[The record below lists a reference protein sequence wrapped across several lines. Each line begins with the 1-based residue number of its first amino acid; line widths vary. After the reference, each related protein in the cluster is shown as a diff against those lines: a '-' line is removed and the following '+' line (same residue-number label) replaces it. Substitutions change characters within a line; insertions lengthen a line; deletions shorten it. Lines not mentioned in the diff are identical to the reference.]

1 MRQRD
6 AIGIAVKNVMF
17 YRKTTLIVVVGMI
30 MSAVMIFC
38 AVSYNLAATEVMRE
52 LENEQISMAY
62 NRIIE
67 TDAKTID
74 RVLEVVSKS
83 QNISDVQIYTDSL
96 VDRLEASIAKSNGKQ
111 SSTLEGD
118 STPLVLDQTEM
129 LVAGKAYYGIND
141 LSFDFP
147 YGEKIGETVA
157 DTNVYFV
164 LRALVVPPSRSIS
177 DVERKE
183 YESKSPEGQ
192 YLIGRLSENPG
203 ELMISSY
210 MLEKYGIPSNEHSA
224 LIGETVSFRINSG
237 EDIFLQTEDFTLV
250 GIINADFFRILSRRE
265 SPQIIL
271 CVEKDTVD
279 LPLAHI
285 SENYDEMLT
294 TQKESSDT
302 EIYNLIV
309 YSDNFS
315 DAVRAGQEIRQVG
328 IEANMS
334 WVGDM
339 YAFIETQNQVFTK
352 IVSLIGAMLVVTI
365 VVFLLMTTRYYMD
378 RRAEFIEMERTMGM
392 RRRHITAI
400 YAYELMMVGALTL
413 ATSIPLSIML
423 MQLIKMMLM
432 DFVSDIFRLNAS
444 HFITASA
451 YTAIYI
457 AFLTIVLLVR
467 ERIQSTVA
475 LRRFRN

>member
-1 MRQRD
+1 M
-6 AIGIAVKNVMF
+6 
-17 YRKTTLIVVVGMI
+17 
-30 MSAVMIFC
+30 
-38 AVSYNLAATEVMRE
+38 
-52 LENEQISMAY
+52 
-62 NRIIE
+62 
-67 TDAKTID
+67 
-74 RVLEVVSKS
+74 
-83 QNISDVQIYTDSL
+83 
-96 VDRLEASIAKSNGKQ
+96 
-111 SSTLEGD
+111 
-118 STPLVLDQTEM
+118 LD
-129 LVAGKAYYGIND
+129 L
-141 LSFDFP
+141 FH
-147 YGEKIGETVA
+147 
-157 DTNVYFV
+157 
-164 LRALVVPPSRSIS
+164 ALFQ
-177 DVERKE
+177 E
-183 YESKSPEGQ
+183 
-192 YLIGRLSENPG
+192 
-203 ELMISSY
+203 
-210 MLEKYGIPSNEHSA
+210 
-224 LIGETVSFRINSG
+224 
-237 EDIFLQTEDFTLV
+237 TEDFTLV
-250 GIINADFFRILSRRE
+250 GIINADFFRIQSRRE

-457 AFLTIVLLVR
+457 SPFS
-467 ERIQSTVA
+467 QSCSWCVNG
-475 LRRFRN
+475 FNPQ

>member
-6 AIGIAVKNVMF
+6 AIGIAVKNVLF
-17 YRKTTLIVVVGMI
+17 YRKTTSIVVGGMI
-30 MSAVMIFC
+30 ISAVMIFC
-38 AVSYNLAATEVMRE
+38 AVSYNLATTEVMRE

-62 NRIIE
+62 NRILD
-67 TDAKTID
+67 TDSKGFD
-74 RVLEVVSKS
+74 QVLEVVSKS
-83 QNISDVQIYTDSL
+83 PNISEVQIYTDSL
-96 VDRLEASIAKSNGKQ
+96 VDCLEAFIAKSNGKQ

-118 STPLVLDQTEM
+118 SSPLLLDQTEM
-129 LVAGKAYYGIND
+129 LVAGKAYSGIND

-157 DTNVYFV
+157 DMNVYFSI
-164 LRALVVPPSRSIS
+164 RALVVPPSRLIS
-177 DVERKE
+177 DAELKE
-183 YESKSPEGQ
+183 YDSKSPEGQ
-192 YLIGRLSENPG
+192 YITGRLSENPG

-224 LIGETVSFRINSG
+224 LIGETVSFRINGG
-237 EDIFLQTEDFTLV
+237 EAIFFQTEDFTLV
-250 GIINADFFRILSRRE
+250 GIINADFFRIQSRME

-271 CVEKDTVD
+271 CVENDTVEI
-279 LPLAHI
+279 PLVHI
-285 SENYDEMLT
+285 PESYEEMLT
-294 TQKESSDT
+294 TQKGPSDNH
-302 EIYNLIV
+302 IYNLIV

-315 DAVRAGQEIRQVG
+315 DAARAGQEIRQVG

-365 VVFLLMTTRYYMD
+365 IVFLLMITRYYMD
-378 RRAEFIEMERTMGM
+378 RRADFIEMERAMGM

-400 YAYELMMVGALTL
+400 YAYELMLVAALTL

-423 MQLIKMMLM
+423 MQLIKMVLM
-432 DFVSDIFRLNAS
+432 DYVSDIFRLNAS

-451 YTAIYI
+451 YTAIYTAI
-457 AFLTIVLLVR
+457 FTIVLLVR
-467 ERIQSTVA
+467 ERIQSAVA
-475 LRRFRN
+475 LRRF